1 MDWDKGVGKLVELV
15 WGEGITFARY
25 PENFHGNFTKME
37 KEQSLKEVLRMMV
50 SEMKW
55 DHKLSETR
63 IKEFWTKKMG
73 TTINQYTKELK
84 LRGGKLFITLE
95 SSPVKQELSYE
106 REKLRKTLNQLLG
119 DEVIKDIIIR

>member
-1 MDWDKGVGKLVELV
+1 
-15 WGEGITFARY
+15 
-25 PENFHGNFTKME
+25 ME
-37 KEQSLKEVLRMMV
+37 KEQSMKEVLQLMV

-55 DHKLSETR
+55 DHKLNESR

-73 TTINQYTKELK
+73 TTINQYTKEIK
-84 LRGGKLFITLE
+84 LRRGKLFITLE

-119 DEVIKDIIIR
+119 GEVIKDIVIR

>member
-1 MDWDKGVGKLVELV
+1 
-15 WGEGITFARY
+15 
-25 PENFHGNFTKME
+25 ME